1 MEEKNKRIKKDVDP
15 ERLKVLRAFPK
26 SIIESLT
33 QEEIKAFLYE
43 DIWPDSLK
51 EKLKEYLED
60 I

>member
-1 MEEKNKRIKKDVDP
+1 MCERDKKIKDVDP
-15 ERLKVLRAFPK
+15 ERLEALRSLPK

-33 QEEIKAFLYE
+33 KKEIKAFLYE
-43 DIWPDSLK
+43 DIWPESLK

>member
-1 MEEKNKRIKKDVDP
+1 MEKKKKIKDVDP
-15 ERLKVLRAFPK
+15 KRLEALRALPK

-33 QEEIKAFLYE
+33 DKEVKAFLYE

-60 I
+60 L